1 MVGCPLDSI
10 PSSNGS
16 VDTDVE
22 DDDCVEDDEVA
33 EEAREGEELAA
44 AGAEAVVAATGAEVA
59 HLVADLGGG
68 VELSSGDE
76 QPPSARHAA
85 GAYVV
90 WNNGYFFLSDHPD
103 QKFLRIQMCRHWCS
117 DEQMGIRQMSKQLSP
132 SQFGEE
138 RADPE

>member
-1 MVGCPLDSI
+1 MVGCPIDCI

-44 AGAEAVVAATGAEVA
+44 AGAEAVGAATGAEA
-59 HLVADLGGG
+59 HLGADLGGG

-85 GAYVV
+85 GTYVV
-90 WNNGYFFLSDHPD
+90 WTNGYFFLSDHPD
-103 QKFLRIQMCRHWCS
+103 QKFLRIQMHRLWCS
-117 DEQMGIRQMSKQLSP
+117 DEQIGQSP
-132 SQFGEE
+132 DEQATLAVPV
-138 RADPE
+138 R